1 MRTFLLASAVVLMSG
16 LTLSAAPLSVAWA
29 ANPAAGKGVYETNC
43 AACHGPDGVAVIPG
57 APNFAKRE
65 RLEKPDGM
73 LINSIR
79 NGLNIMPAW
88 QGQLSVDEMTSAL
101 LYIRMLAR

>member
-1 MRTFLLASAVVLMSG
+1 MRTFLLASAVVLMSV
-16 LTLSAAPLSVAWA
+16 SAANA

-43 AACHGPDGVAVIPG
+43 AACHGPDGVAAIPN

-73 LINSIR
+73 LLMSIK

-88 QGQLSVDEMTSAL
+88 QGQLSADEMASAL
-101 LYIRMLAR
+101 AYVRTLAR

>member
-1 MRTFLLASAVVLMSG
+1 MRTFLLASAVVLMSV
-16 LTLSAAPLSVAWA
+16 SAANAANA

-43 AACHGPDGVAVIPG
+43 AACHGPDGVATIPG

-65 RLEKPDGM
+65 RLEKPDGA
-73 LINSIR
+73 LLNSIK

-88 QGQLSVDEMTSAL
+88 QGQLSADEMASAL
-101 LYIRMLAR
+101 AYVRTLAR